1 MNYKSPLFTSAI
13 ELIGHS
19 TELFAQKNDRK
30 YKFIIVHLANSIELI
45 LKDALLIKGHSIY
58 EEKNNKNTV
67 GIWECFKQ
75 LKDLGVSIP
84 ERPIIEL
91 LIDDRNTIQHRF
103 GFPNGE
109 AVYFYLDQ
117 VVNFFSRFLRDEYAT
132 NLLDEIQPY
141 LKKEHLELL
150 GLIEDENHHLNKLKD
165 VSVEMAIL
173 NAFGQIEKEFF
184 DIVKSF
190 EDTNGIRN
198 RTPYMMRME
207 LLIRFLEKQKL
218 LENKQSQKFRKLQ
231 TLRNVIAHGRLG
243 EEEVTKQELEDLFE
257 LSKTILSSIISAK
270 KQGLFTDEN
279 VNSMLNFPKKEEVL
293 QTENK

>member
-1 MNYKSPLFTSAI
+1 MNYKSPLFISAI
-13 ELIGHS
+13 ELIAHS

-45 LKDALLIKGHSIY
+45 LKDALLVKGHSIY
-58 EEKNNKNTV
+58 EEKNKNTV

-84 ERPIIEL
+84 ERPVIEL

-109 AVYFYLDQ
+109 AVFFYLDQ

-190 EDTNGIRN
+190 EDSNGIKN
-198 RTPYMMRME
+198 RMPYMMRME

-218 LENKQSQKFRKLQ
+218 LEGKQSQKFRELQ
-231 TLRNVIAHGRLG
+231 TLRNVIAHGRLA
-243 EEEVTKQELEDLFE
+243 EEEGVTKQKLEELFE
-257 LSKTILSSIISAK
+257 LSKTILSATNSAK
-270 KQGLFTDEN
+270 NKGLFADEN
-279 VNSMLNFPKKEEVL
+279 VNSMLNFPKK
-293 QTENK
+293 N